1 MFCKHCGKN
10 PNFEYTLAEW
20 VTYLRGKYK
29 TDWQAKNN
37 ECSLWDSE
45 LPSELPIGEVNKHGY
60 L

>member
-29 TDWQAKNN
+29 ADWEECNSGQSNGNCAGYSFGSPITDI
-37 ECSLWDSE
+37 EF
-45 LPSELPIGEVNKHGY
+45 PRT
-60 L
+60 